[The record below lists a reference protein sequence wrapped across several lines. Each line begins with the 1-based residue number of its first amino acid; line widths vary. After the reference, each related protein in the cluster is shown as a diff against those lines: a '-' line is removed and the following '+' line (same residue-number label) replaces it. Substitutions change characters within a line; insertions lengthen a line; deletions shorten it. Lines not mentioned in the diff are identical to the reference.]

1 MSEREELVKGLFD
14 ELDSIAG
21 YYESEPDEPPFK
33 MIGAVRSWVTAAD
46 LAWDKNE
53 FLKRLREEANKLLAG
68 YETNEDMI
76 SVHTTIEEWANI
88 EK

>member
-33 MIGAVRSWVTAAD
+33 MISAVRSWVTEAD
-46 LAWDKNE
+46 LTWDKKE

-68 YETNEDMI
+68 HETNEDMV
-76 SVHTTIEEWANI
+76 SVHMTVEEWANN
-88 EK
+88 EQ